1 MKIGLII
8 GAIWGLL
15 STVIFVTVGTFGS
28 PTHPNHWL
36 FVSFQASIEKLWFKI
51 LFLPFLSLVEILSS
65 SQTFVAYAV
74 FASTP
79 FGAIIG
85 LVTGVITSVI
95 SYLIR
100 K

>member
-1 MKIGLII
+1 M

-15 STVIFVTVGTFGS
+15 STVIFVTVA
-28 PTHPNHWL
+28 THPNHWL
-36 FVSFQASIEKLWFKI
+36 YGIFKASIGKLWFKI
-51 LFLPFLSLVEILSS
+51 LFLPFVSLFEILSS

-79 FGAIIG
+79 FGAVIG
-85 LVTGVITSVI
+85 IVIGVITSVT